1 MMDTLQRFRVA
12 AGLAL
17 LLVSLAYLVQIASP
31 LRLMGDGVDY
41 LLQASSAADGNGFRV
56 HGQQSMRPRGIPH

>member
-1 MMDTLQRFRVA
+1 MMDTLQRFRFA

-31 LRLMGDGVDY
+31 LRLVGDGVDY
-41 LLQASSAADGNGFRV
+41 LLQASSALTVMVSECTVNNRCGR
-56 HGQQSMRPRGIPH
+56 QGIPH